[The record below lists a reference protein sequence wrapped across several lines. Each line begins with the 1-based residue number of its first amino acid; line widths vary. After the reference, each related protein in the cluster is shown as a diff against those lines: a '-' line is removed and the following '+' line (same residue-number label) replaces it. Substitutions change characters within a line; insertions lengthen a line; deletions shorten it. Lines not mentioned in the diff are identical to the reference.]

1 MWGDIAIAFL
11 LAFIVSFMAT
21 PWSIKIAKKIGA
33 VDIPK
38 DDRRMRNNV
47 MPKLGGIAVILGFVL
62 STVYLLTVMSIEG
75 TIDLFGAD
83 EYAKK
88 LVGIF
93 LGIIIIA
100 ITGILDDTKD
110 LKPYQKLIGQILAAI
125 VVVAF
130 GTKIDYINISTATEI
145 GLSKEFSTL
154 ITIIWIV
161 GITNAI
167 NLMDGL
173 DGLSS
178 GITLIS
184 SVSLVIIFALN
195 GSPLIAIILITALI
209 GALTGFLPFN
219 FSPAKTFI
227 GDTGSNFLGFILAI
241 VSIIGVAKT
250 YTLAVIVLPILV
262 LGLPILDVLFA
273 IFRRI
278 KKGKSIKAI
287 FNADNGHVHHKLVQK
302 GFTQKQ
308 AVLILYGAS
317 ATFGMFAIILFD
329 SGIWKAISFLLMV
342 IAAVMLGYR
351 NFINQKN
358 EVDEDAKFECTV
370 CKYIYNPKYG
380 NEKVGIHANT
390 SFKDL
395 PDNWTCPVC
404 GEGKDVFEQY
414 IEKKE

>member
-167 NLMDGL
+167 TSLGNIGP
-173 DGLSS
+173 
-178 GITLIS
+178 GITVSTGPMGTFEGVHGISKVIMIVNMLVGRLELI
-184 SVSLVIIFALN
+184 
-195 GSPLIAIILITALI
+195 
-209 GALTGFLPFN
+209 PF
-219 FSPAKTFI
+219 
-227 GDTGSNFLGFILAI
+227 
-241 VSIIGVAKT
+241 
-250 YTLAVIVLPILV
+250 
-262 LGLPILDVLFA
+262 
-273 IFRRI
+273 
-278 KKGKSIKAI
+278 
-287 FNADNGHVHHKLVQK
+287 
-302 GFTQKQ
+302 
-308 AVLILYGAS
+308 LIL
-317 ATFGMFAIILFD
+317 F
-329 SGIWKAISFLLMV
+329 
-342 IAAVMLGYR
+342 
-351 NFINQKN
+351 Q
-358 EVDEDAKFECTV
+358 
-370 CKYIYNPKYG
+370 
-380 NEKVGIHANT
+380 
-390 SFKDL
+390 KDL
-395 PDNWTCPVC
+395 WSLKDN
-404 GEGKDVFEQY
+404 
-414 IEKKE
+414 